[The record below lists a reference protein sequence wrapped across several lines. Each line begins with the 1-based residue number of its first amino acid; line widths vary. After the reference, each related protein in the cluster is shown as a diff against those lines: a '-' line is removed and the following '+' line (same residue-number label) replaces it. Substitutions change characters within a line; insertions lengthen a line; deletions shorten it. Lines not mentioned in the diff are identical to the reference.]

1 MFLKMFN
8 TKFLTVFFAILTV
21 SASIFGQLPPSDK
34 GPAQPQIFPLAEL
47 KEGMRGTATTVFRGN
62 KPEEFNV
69 EILGV
74 VPNWIGPKQDMI
86 VGKLSG
92 GQADRTFVFAG
103 MSGSPVFIN
112 GRLVGAISYSF
123 PFAKEP
129 ICGIT
134 PIEQMISLFEKGPA
148 MKLAASEPRTVSI
161 DELGADRWNLEMAGN
176 YGSDRP
182 ILGGMSANSALTQVA
197 GQQIARI
204 ATPITFAGISQSTLD
219 IFAPELTRAGILPVA
234 ALGSS
239 SKIDSIKKANES
251 TLVGGTSVIVQLARG
266 DISIGAAGTVTLR
279 DGEKIYA
286 FGHPFFSLG
295 STELPMNESHV
306 VTVVPN
312 TNNSFK
318 LAVADATVGALTQ
331 DRATGIFGKLG
342 QAPRMLPVKIRVTN
356 SRGRSEEINFE
367 SAIDD
372 FLTPLIM
379 NIGAQNTIQANER
392 GIGEMTIDV
401 QGEIAIRGEESVQIK
416 RRFAGPQATAFASAA
431 ASVPLASLLKANFE
445 GLDITAVNLTYT
457 ISEGSKTAALER
469 LSLDR
474 LQIKAGEVLNFSVF
488 VRNDA
493 GKLIEQPVSIAI
505 PRDAP
510 AGPMSLMVGDGN
522 SVQENAV
529 TKQFAPKS
537 AAEMIRVINSL
548 KRSDRMYAILYRT
561 STGAVVGA
569 SEMPN
574 LPPSVLATINND
586 RNAGGA
592 KPTTQKVL
600 FEQVLPTSEYVVAGS
615 QTIAIEVVR

>member
-1 MFLKMFN
+1 MLKPLQTAIYFVIFSVLCG
-8 TKFLTVFFAILTV
+8 TAFSQKTQVIPTVPG
-21 SASIFGQLPPSDK
+21 SE
-34 GPAQPQIFPLAEL
+34 IFPLSQI
-47 KEGMRGTATTVFRGN
+47 KEGLRGTARTVFRGTE
-62 KPEEFNV
+62 PEEFGV

-74 VPNWIGPKQDMI
+74 VPGSIGPHQDLI
-86 VGKLSG
+86 IGKLSG
-92 GQADRTFVFAG
+92 ENAMRTFVFAG
-103 MSGSPVFIN
+103 MSGSPVYID
-112 GRLVGAISYSF
+112 GKIVGAISYSF

-134 PIEQMISLFEKGPA
+134 PIEQMISLMEKGPM
-148 MKLAASEPRTVSI
+148 MKPASEPRTVSV
-161 DELGADRWNLEMAGN
+161 DELRADRWNLALAGN
-176 YGSDRP
+176 YGSDRM
-182 ILGGMSANSALTQVA
+182 ILGGMSANSALMQVA

-234 ALGSS
+234 ALGSRTR
-239 SKIDSIKKANES
+239 IDSIKKANES
-251 TLVGGTSVIVQLARG
+251 TLVGGTSVTVQLARG

-342 QAPRMLPVKIRVTN
+342 QAPRMLPVKIKVAN
-356 SRGRSEEINFE
+356 SRGRNEEINFE

-401 QGEIAIRGEESVQIK
+401 QGEIAVRGEESVQIK

-474 LQIKAGEVLNFSVF
+474 LQVKAGEVLNFSVF

-510 AGPMSLMVGDGN
+510 AGPISLMVGDGN

-537 AAEMIRVINSL
+537 AAEMIRIINSL
-548 KRSDRMYAILYRT
+548 KRSDRLYAILYR
-561 STGAVVGA
+561 SSAGAVVGA

-574 LPPSVLATINND
+574 LPPSVLATMNND

-600 FEQVLPTSEYVVAGS
+600 FEQVMPASEYVVAGS

>member
-1 MFLKMFN
+1 MLKPLQTAIYFVIFSVLCG
-8 TKFLTVFFAILTV
+8 TAFSQKTQVIPTVPG
-21 SASIFGQLPPSDK
+21 SE
-34 GPAQPQIFPLAEL
+34 IFPLSQI
-47 KEGMRGTATTVFRGN
+47 KEGLRGTARTVFRGTE
-62 KPEEFNV
+62 PEEFGV

-74 VPNWIGPKQDMI
+74 VPGSIGPHQDLI
-86 VGKLSG
+86 IGKLSG
-92 GQADRTFVFAG
+92 ENAMRTFVFAG
-103 MSGSPVFIN
+103 MSGSPVYID
-112 GRLVGAISYSF
+112 GKIVGAISYSF

-134 PIEQMISLFEKGPA
+134 PIEQMISLMEKGPM
-148 MKLAASEPRTVSI
+148 MKPASEPRTVSV
-161 DELGADRWNLEMAGN
+161 DELRADRWNLALAGN
-176 YGSDRP
+176 YGSDRM
-182 ILGGMSANSALTQVA
+182 ILGGMSDNSALTQVA

-234 ALGSS
+234 ALGSRTR
-239 SKIDSIKKANES
+239 IDSIKKANES
-251 TLVGGTSVIVQLARG
+251 TLVGGTSVTVQLARG

-342 QAPRMLPVKIRVTN
+342 QAPRMLPVKIKVAN
-356 SRGRSEEINFE
+356 SRGRNEEINFE

-401 QGEIAIRGEESVQIK
+401 QGEIAVRGEESVQIK

-445 GLDITAVNLTYT
+445 GLDITAVDLTYT

-469 LSLDR
+469 LS
-474 LQIKAGEVLNFSVF
+474 
-488 VRNDA
+488 
-493 GKLIEQPVSIAI
+493 
-505 PRDAP
+505 
-510 AGPMSLMVGDGN
+510 
-522 SVQENAV
+522 
-529 TKQFAPKS
+529 
-537 AAEMIRVINSL
+537 
-548 KRSDRMYAILYRT
+548 
-561 STGAVVGA
+561 
-569 SEMPN
+569 
-574 LPPSVLATINND
+574 
-586 RNAGGA
+586 
-592 KPTTQKVL
+592 
-600 FEQVLPTSEYVVAGS
+600 
-615 QTIAIEVVR
+615 

>member
-1 MFLKMFN
+1 MLKPLQTALYFVIFSVLCG
-8 TKFLTVFFAILTV
+8 TAFSQKTQVIPTVPG
-21 SASIFGQLPPSDK
+21 SE
-34 GPAQPQIFPLAEL
+34 IFPLSQI
-47 KEGMRGTATTVFRGN
+47 KEGQRGTARTVFRGTE
-62 KPEEFNV
+62 PEEFGV

-74 VPNWIGPKQDMI
+74 VPGSIGPHQDLI
-86 VGKLSG
+86 IGKLSG
-92 GQADRTFVFAG
+92 ENAMRTFVFAG
-103 MSGSPVFIN
+103 MSGSPVYID
-112 GRLVGAISYSF
+112 GKIVGAISYSF

-134 PIEQMISLFEKGPA
+134 PIEQMISLFEKGPV
-148 MKLAASEPRTVSI
+148 MKPAASEPRTVSI
-161 DELGADRWNLEMAGN
+161 DDLRADRWNIAMAGN
-176 YGSDRP
+176 YGSDRA
-182 ILGGMSANSALTQVA
+182 ILGGMSANSALTQFA

-204 ATPITFAGISQSTLD
+204 STPITFAGISQSTLD

-234 ALGSS
+234 ALGSG

-331 DRATGIFGKLG
+331 DRATGIFGRLG
-342 QAPRMLPVKIRVTN
+342 QAPRMLPVKIKVTN

-401 QGEIAIRGEESVQIK
+401 QGEIAVRGEESVQIK

-431 ASVPLASLLKANFE
+431 ASVPLALLLKANFE
-445 GLDITAVNLTYT
+445 GLDITAVNLTYA

-474 LQIKAGEVLNFSVF
+474 LQVKAGEVLNFSVF

-510 AGPMSLMVGDGN
+510 VGPMSLMVGDGS

-548 KRSDRMYAILYRT
+548 KRSDRVYAILYRT

-574 LPPSVLATINND
+574 LPPSVLATMNND
-586 RNAGGA
+586 RTAGGA

-600 FEQVLPTSEYVVAGS
+600 FEEVMPASEYVVAGS

>member
-1 MFLKMFN
+1 MLKPLQTAIYFVIFSVLCG
-8 TKFLTVFFAILTV
+8 TAFSQKTQVIPTVPG
-21 SASIFGQLPPSDK
+21 SE
-34 GPAQPQIFPLAEL
+34 IFPLSQI
-47 KEGMRGTATTVFRGN
+47 KEGLRGTARTVFRGTE
-62 KPEEFNV
+62 PEEFGV

-74 VPNWIGPKQDMI
+74 VPGSIGPHQDLI
-86 VGKLSG
+86 IGKLSG
-92 GQADRTFVFAG
+92 ENAMRTFVFAG
-103 MSGSPVFIN
+103 MSGSPVYID
-112 GRLVGAISYSF
+112 GKIVGAISYSF

-134 PIEQMISLFEKGPA
+134 PIEQMISLMEKGPM
-148 MKLAASEPRTVSI
+148 MKPASEPRTVSV
-161 DELGADRWNLEMAGN
+161 DELRADRWNLALAGI
-176 YGSDRP
+176 YGSDRM
-182 ILGGMSANSALTQVA
+182 ILGGMSDNSALTQVA
-197 GQQIARI
+197 GQKIARI

-234 ALGSS
+234 ALGSRTR
-239 SKIDSIKKANES
+239 IDSIKKANES
-251 TLVGGTSVIVQLARG
+251 TLVGGTSVTVQLARG

-342 QAPRMLPVKIRVTN
+342 QAPRMLPVKIKVTN
-356 SRGRSEEINFE
+356 SRDRNEEINFE

-401 QGEIAIRGEESVQIK
+401 QGEIAVRGEESVQIK

-445 GLDITAVNLTYT
+445 GLDITAVDLTYT

-474 LQIKAGEVLNFSVF
+474 LQVKAGEVLNFSVF

-537 AAEMIRVINSL
+537 AAEMIRIINSL
-548 KRSDRMYAILYRT
+548 KRSDRLYAILYR
-561 STGAVVGA
+561 SSAGAVVGA

-574 LPPSVLATINND
+574 LPPSVLATMNND

-600 FEQVLPTSEYVVAGS
+600 FEQVMPASEYVVAGS